1 MYTFNGKGEF
11 ILVESLDEDL
21 MVQVRFTEPNI
32 INESDQTVASTGT
45 VISTLVAK
53 HRESDTVQ
61 FEVIEDNL
69 VTLVNGDEVDF
80 SELSELKFN
89 NLTVTSKG
97 NRTYFAS
104 LASGVSITVT
114 ENNGVMS
121 DVTVTL
127 PNKYYRNTHG
137 LMGQYNGDTSDDLLP
152 QNSSTHI
159 PLNSSIEDIHYQFGL
174 TCKYMLM
181 IIIVIM
187 KQLLFLIKYIMYHV
201 LSPPVCYKYLCYV
214 LLISLHLG
222 IVDDPSSSLFTY
234 GASGSW
240 NTFYKPEYKPIF
252 EVTFSDPTFEEK
264 AHEV

>member
-32 INESDQTVASTGT
+32 INGSNQTVASTGT
-45 VISTLVAK
+45 VISALVAK

-61 FEVIEDNL
+61 FEVIEDDL

-127 PNKYYRNTHG
+127 PDKYYRNTHG

-152 QNSSTHI
+152 QNSSTHN

-174 TCKYMLM
+174 TCKYMLI
-181 IIIVIM
+181 IIIVAIINV
-187 KQLLFLIKYIMYHV
+187 QHV
-201 LSPPVCYKYLCYV
+201 LCSITLHYV
-214 LLISLHLG
+214 IS
-222 IVDDPSSSLFTY
+222 TC
-234 GASGSW
+234 AM
-240 NTFYKPEYKPIF
+240 
-252 EVTFSDPTFEEK
+252 
-264 AHEV
+264 

>member
-32 INESDQTVASTGT
+32 INGSNQTVASTGT
-45 VISTLVAK
+45 VISALVAK

-61 FEVIEDNL
+61 FEVIEDDL
-69 VTLVNGDEVDF
+69 VTLVNGDELDF
-80 SELSELKFN
+80 GELSELKFN

-127 PNKYYRNTHG
+127 PDKCYHNNTHG

-152 QNSSTHI
+152 QNSSTHL

-174 TCKYMLM
+174 TCKYMLI

-187 KQLLFLIKYIMYHV
+187 KQLIMY
-201 LSPPVCYKYLCYV
+201 SM
-214 LLISLHLG
+214 
-222 IVDDPSSSLFTY
+222 
-234 GASGSW
+234 
-240 NTFYKPEYKPIF
+240 
-252 EVTFSDPTFEEK
+252 
-264 AHEV
+264 

>member
-1 MYTFNGKGEF
+1 MYIYIIYIYVYCTARAFGDPHLVSLDGQMYTFNGKGEF

-32 INESDQTVASTGT
+32 INGSNQTVASTGT
-45 VISTLVAK
+45 VISALVAK

-80 SELSELKFN
+80 NELSELKFN

-127 PNKYYRNTHG
+127 PDKYYRNTHG

-174 TCKYMLM
+174 TCKYMLI

-187 KQLLFLIKYIMYHV
+187 KQLLMYNMYHV
-201 LSPPVCYKYLCYV
+201 LSPSTML
-214 LLISLHLG
+214 
-222 IVDDPSSSLFTY
+222 
-234 GASGSW
+234 
-240 NTFYKPEYKPIF
+240 
-252 EVTFSDPTFEEK
+252 
-264 AHEV
+264 